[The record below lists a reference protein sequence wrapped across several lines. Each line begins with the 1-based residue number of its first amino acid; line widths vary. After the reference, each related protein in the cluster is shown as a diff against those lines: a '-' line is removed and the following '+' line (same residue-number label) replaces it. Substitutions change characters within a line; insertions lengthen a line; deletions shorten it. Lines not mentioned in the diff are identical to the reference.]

1 LLIILLFVDYIEF
14 NFQSF
19 DCYIFCFEYFIFQF
33 FPLKFDFY
41 INFSFYFFDC
51 YLFFSYL
58 FFLIEIFYLL
68 DLINIFLIF
77 IYFILSNFWNWTL
90 FFLILFSFNFFNK
103 FFFLKKLNV
112 NKSFSTLPVLAT
124 KGLFAREGCP
134 VKIRRGS
141 MPFHFLLGIPN

>member
-14 NFQSF
+14 NHQSF

-33 FPLKFDFY
+33 LPLKFDFY

-68 DLINIFLIF
+68 DLVNIFFIF
-77 IYFILSNFWNWTL
+77 IYFILSNF
-90 FFLILFSFNFFNK
+90 
-103 FFFLKKLNV
+103 
-112 NKSFSTLPVLAT
+112 
-124 KGLFAREGCP
+124 
-134 VKIRRGS
+134 
-141 MPFHFLLGIPN
+141 